1 MSCPTKS
8 EGDLLL
14 YVIMTKMSDGTV
26 MIIFILPRCVL
37 HFLGKKADKI
47 PMYCSLIYRKQDKKI
62 SLEVV
67 IVTQIYEDLP
77 FSFFISAIVL
87 R

>member
-1 MSCPTKS
+1 
-8 EGDLLL
+8 
-14 YVIMTKMSDGTV
+14 MSDGTV
-26 MIIFILPRCVL
+26 MIIFILPQCVL
-37 HFLGKKADKI
+37 HFLGKKDDKI
-47 PMYCSLIYRKQDKKI
+47 PMFCSSYIEKKMKDI
-62 SLEVV
+62 MEVV